1 MSECL
6 TRSADRPER
15 AHYGLA
21 VYCAKRFFGRGVPR
35 EELIGEAE
43 AALLWAAA
51 RSMPAGACASRPMP
65 SPLCWVRCA
74 SYAGARGPCTCPA
87 PRSVSSP
94 RWKAPGGS
102 STPAKAASPPC
113 GSWRRPWRG
122 ARLLGEML
130 AARDRMRRAD
140 GALDVQTASAPGEGF
155 EDWVL
160 LKDTLTR
167 LPGPYAQC
175 SGCALDKAGP
185 RPGWPSASAWDSRRF
200 RAGNARERNCS
211 GRRWISTRPVRTCD
225 PPQIPDLTTR
235 RPVLQRTGAALCLQ
249 KAPH

>member
-51 RSMPAGACASRPMP
+51 RFDARRGVRFSTYAIPFVLGALRELCRRAGPMHVP
-65 SPLCWVRCA
+65 RAEARILTAVES
-74 SYAGARGPCTCPA
+74 ARGKLNAREGREPTVRELA
-87 PRSVSSP
+87 QAVGVE
-94 RWKAPGGS
+94 PG
-102 STPAKAASPPC
+102 
-113 GSWRRPWRG
+113 
-122 ARLLGEML
+122 LLGEML

-167 LPGPYAQC
+167 LPGPYAQVLWLRFGQGW
-175 SGCALDKAGP
+175 SQARLAERFGVGQPQISRWERKGKELLRQALDFD
-185 RPGWPSASAWDSRRF
+185 PS
-200 RAGNARERNCS
+200 C
-211 GRRWISTRPVRTCD
+211 
-225 PPQIPDLTTR
+225 
-235 RPVLQRTGAALCLQ
+235 
-249 KAPH
+249 